1 MVQLAM
7 ASGADEIFRKD
18 HEIII
23 ASNVSRCHGGWL
35 PFLREKQDP
44 RWGVGAPF
52 RILGGW
58 DNRLSSAVSDYVI
71 LWKSK
76 QVARKFSYKGEE

>member
-1 MVQLAM
+1 MAHLAM
-7 ASGADEIFRKD
+7 ASGVDKIFRKD

-44 RWGVGAPF
+44 RWRVGAPF
-52 RILGGW
+52 RILRGW

-71 LWKSK
+71 LREAHEP
-76 QVARKFSYKGEE
+76 ARKLI